1 MADGRFVP
9 SNHQAGTCHATRCA
23 RTTTWLGASFGV
35 ASLRPP
41 SPRTVEGA
49 GRNHWCAASCR
60 EPRPWDSDEAGDI
73 PSYRRARPGLHL
85 VAILPHARRCDAGA
99 VSHDQGNCARFNP
112 PHALHPNCP
121 DTRSDTTLF
130 PFLSP
135 GAQIIGRAGLFSN
148 LQETSRLALPPI
160 LHTTTPNNRCN
171 VVFFLSSVGAQLGL
185 ILSSPVVINYKA
197 SICVLSLGP
206 DFHVFLLGLGA
217 SDTSYMY

>member
-9 SNHQAGTCHATRCA
+9 SNHQAGDMPCHALCA
-23 RTTTWLGASFGV
+23 DHDVARGFFWCLASPR
-35 ASLRPP
+35 LP
-41 SPRTVEGA
+41 PRTVEGA

-135 GAQIIGRAGLFSN
+135 GAQIIGRAGLFGN
-148 LQETSRLALPPI
+148 LQETSRLALPPHQI
-160 LHTTTPNNRCN
+160 IGAAFL
-171 VVFFLSSVGAQLGL
+171 FFFIYG
-185 ILSSPVVINYKA
+185 SPAGTYIIKPSRY
-197 SICVLSLGP
+197 
-206 DFHVFLLGLGA
+206 
-217 SDTSYMY
+217 